1 MKLIFTCC
9 LFFLSVEIFAQSYIL
24 DTDFQLGIP
33 TNYSIV
39 DNDFNAPNSQV
50 ANFTSAWIGTV
61 DPEDSTN
68 KVAAATSYFSLE
80 DTASRWLITPA
91 LSLSSF
97 GNFISW
103 KAKSHDPSFP
113 DNYMVLVSTTD
124 NQISSFTDTI
134 GDIEQENFEWT
145 EREVNLSENGYNSQ
159 TIYVAFVNTTF
170 DGYILYLDSVQARIE
185 DPVGNIELQSISVK
199 MYPNPTNDFC
209 IIDCEKPIKSIKISD
224 FNGRLISTLEEQT
237 IDLRNYKSGIYFISL
252 NIENQI
258 ITKRIVKL

>member
-9 LFFLSVEIFAQSYIL
+9 LFFLSVEIFSQSYIL

-33 TNYSIV
+33 TTYSIV
-39 DNDFNAPNSQV
+39 DNDFNSPNSQV
-50 ANFTSAWIGTV
+50 SNFTSAWIGIV

-159 TIYVAFVNTTF
+159 TLYVAFVNTTY
-170 DGYILYLDSVQARIE
+170 DGFILYLDSIQARKE
-185 DPVGNIELQSISVK
+185 DPVGYLEPSFIDIRVF
-199 MYPNPTNDFC
+199 PNPTNDF
-209 IIDCEKPIKSIKISD
+209 ITVYSEKPIKSITLFD
-224 FNGRLISTLEEQT
+224 FEGRLITTIEEQT

-258 ITKRIVKL
+258 ITKRIVKF

>member
-1 MKLIFTCC
+1 MRLIFTCC

-80 DTASRWLITPA
+80 DTASRWLITPG

-124 NQISSFTDTI
+124 NQISSFIDTI
-134 GDIEQENFEWT
+134 GDVEQENFEWT
-145 EREVNLSENGYNSQ
+145 EREINLSENGYNSQ
-159 TIYVAFVNTTF
+159 IIYVAFVNTTF
-170 DGYILYLDSVQARIE
+170 DGYILYLDSIQVRIE
-185 DPVGNIELQSISVK
+185 DPVGYLELSSPEIRVF
-199 MYPNPTNDFC
+199 PNPTADFC
-209 IIDCEKPIKSIKISD
+209 TVYADKPIKLITISD
-224 FNGRLISTLEEQT
+224 FEGRLIDTIEEQT

-258 ITKRIVKL
+258 INKRIVKL

>member
-50 ANFTSAWIGTV
+50 ANFTSAWIGIV

-170 DGYILYLDSVQARIE
+170 DGYIQILFKL
-185 DPVGNIELQSISVK
+185 EL
-199 MYPNPTNDFC
+199 
-209 IIDCEKPIKSIKISD
+209 KIPWE
-224 FNGRLISTLEEQT
+224 T
-237 IDLRNYKSGIYFISL
+237 
-252 NIENQI
+252 
-258 ITKRIVKL
+258 

>member
-39 DNDFNAPNSQV
+39 DNDFNTPNSQV
-50 ANFTSAWIGTV
+50 ANFTSAWIGIV

-68 KVAAATSYFSLE
+68 KVAAATSYFLLE

-91 LSLSSF
+91 LTLSSF

-145 EREVNLSENGYNSQ
+145 EREVNLSEKGYNDS
-159 TIYVAFVNTTF
+159 TIYVAFVNTTY
-170 DGYILYLDSVQARIE
+170 DGFILYLDSIKARIE
-185 DPVGNIELQSISVK
+185 YPVGYLEPSFIDIRVF
-199 MYPNPTNDFC
+199 PNPTNDF
-209 IIDCEKPIKSIKISD
+209 ITVYSEKPIKSITLFD
-224 FNGRLISTLEEQT
+224 FEGRLITTIEDQT
-237 IDLRNYKSGIYFISL
+237 TDLRNYKSGIYFISL

-258 ITKRIVKL
+258 ITKRIVKI

>member
-1 MKLIFTCC
+1 MKLFFTFC
-9 LFFLSVEIFAQSYIL
+9 LFVLETQIQAQTIIL
-24 DTDFQLGIP
+24 NTDFQQGIP
-33 TNYSIV
+33 TDYSIV
-39 DNDFNAPNSQV
+39 DNDFNTPNSQV
-50 ANFTSAWIGTV
+50 SNFTSAWIGIA

-68 KVAAATSYFSLE
+68 KVAGATSYFTLE
-80 DTASRWLITPA
+80 DTTSRWLITPE

-124 NQISSFTDTI
+124 NLISSFTDTI
-134 GDIEQENFEWT
+134 GDVEQENFEWT

-170 DGYILYLDSVQARIE
+170 DGYILYLDSIQARTD
-185 DPVGNIELQSISVK
+185 DPIANIELQSITVK

-209 IIDCEKPIKSIKISD
+209 TISSEKPIKSIKISD
-224 FNGRLISTLEEQT
+224 FEGRLIATIEEQT

>member
-1 MKLIFTCC
+1 MKLFFTFC
-9 LFFLSVEIFAQSYIL
+9 LFVFATQIQAQTIIL
-24 DTDFQLGIP
+24 NTDFQQGIP

-50 ANFTSAWIGTV
+50 SNFTSAWIGTV

-91 LSLSSF
+91 LTLSSF

-124 NQISSFTDTI
+124 NQISSFIDTI

-145 EREVNLSENGYNSQ
+145 EREVNLSENGYNNQ
-159 TIYVAFVNTTF
+159 IIYVAFVNTTF
-170 DGYILYLDSVQARIE
+170 DGYILYLDSIQARIE
-185 DPVGNIELQSISVK
+185 DPVGNSELNSISVK

-209 IIDCEKPIKSIKISD
+209 IIDCEKPIKSIALFD
-224 FNGRLISTLEEQT
+224 FEGRLITTIEEQT

>member
-50 ANFTSAWIGTV
+50 ANFTSAWIGIV

-124 NQISSFTDTI
+124 NQISSFLDTI

-145 EREVNLSENGYNSQ
+145 EREVNQ
-159 TIYVAFVNTTF
+159 I
-170 DGYILYLDSVQARIE
+170 
-185 DPVGNIELQSISVK
+185 
-199 MYPNPTNDFC
+199 
-209 IIDCEKPIKSIKISD
+209 
-224 FNGRLISTLEEQT
+224 GRAH
-237 IDLRNYKSGIYFISL
+237 
-252 NIENQI
+252 
-258 ITKRIVKL
+258 V

>member
-9 LFFLSVEIFAQSYIL
+9 LFFLSVEIFSQSYIL

-33 TNYSIV
+33 TTYSIV
-39 DNDFNAPNSQV
+39 DNDFNSPNSQV
-50 ANFTSAWIGTV
+50 SNFTSAWIGIV

-159 TIYVAFVNTTF
+159 TLYVAFVNTTY
-170 DGYILYLDSVQARIE
+170 DGFILYLDSIQARIE
-185 DPVGNIELQSISVK
+185 DPVGNSELNSISVK
-199 MYPNPTNDFC
+199 IYPNPTNDFC
-209 IIDCEKPIKSIKISD
+209 TISSEKPIKSIKISD
-224 FNGRLISTLEEQT
+224 FNGRLITTIEEQT

-258 ITKRIVKL
+258 ITKRIIKI